1 MKPSSE
7 YKYVS
12 ATFAKLSE
20 FKTRKAFKV
29 KSVDKHFNNIELDIW
44 FMDNKFQF
52 YLDASKVDSYT
63 SIYKNIDKLFNSDTA
78 HNRQGSFSFL
88 KYTSDNINIG
98 LASQTF
104 EGELNSM
111 IQDNLSEYK
120 DEYLRFLIPFK
131 KHAKIGVIENYKE
144 LRTDQKVMYGVG
156 FNSLNIT
163 GIDMHVCRV
172 SEGDIKYLMIDV
184 LNKEDIQ
191 YIDKR
196 IDALLI
202 TLSYLYGT
210 GFESD
215 CYFVSSEDASFQIIN
230 RVAFYTR
237 EKNYNH
243 TSPIYDSM
251 EIREYKF
258 TKDYYVLSQKVLT
271 NLCEKIINEE
281 KFLRAVEI
289 YIEAVQNK
297 YSLSKCVLFST
308 CLETIVGLVKLD
320 SKTNPI
326 ELERFN
332 KSEILSKLVKVVN
345 ETEQLTIADKKFL
358 IEKKLQYINS
368 PTNPDKIGLS
378 ISNYNIKLPEKFK
391 KAMTYRNLYLHG
403 SIPKGN
409 LLGSVNNDNFARAFE
424 LQFLVNILILKMVG
438 YSGFLKNYSAEM
450 EYYTKKE
457 NNHKDLIIDHSLYYK
472 I

>member
-1 MKPSSE
+1 MKTSSE
-7 YKYVS
+7 YKYVN

-20 FKTRKAFKV
+20 FKIRNTFKV
-29 KSVDKHFNNIELDIW
+29 KSADKYFNNIELDIW
-44 FMDNKFQF
+44 FKENKFHF
-52 YLDASKVDSYT
+52 YLDASNEDCFA
-63 SIYKNIDKLFNSDTA
+63 SIYKNIDKLFNSDTVQ
-78 HNRQGSFSFL
+78 NGQDSFSFL
-88 KYTSDNINIG
+88 KYASDNINIG
-98 LASQTF
+98 LASQIF

-111 IQDNLSEYK
+111 IQDNLSEYNS
-120 DEYLRFLIPFK
+120 EYLRFLIPFEK
-131 KHAKIGVIENYKE
+131 QAKVGAIEKYKD
-144 LRTDQKVMYGVG
+144 LNTDQKVMYGVG
-156 FNSLNIT
+156 FNSFHIAGLDI
-163 GIDMHVCRV
+163 HVCRV

-184 LNKEDIQ
+184 LNKEDIKI
-191 YIDKR
+191 IDKR

-202 TLSYLYGT
+202 ALSYLYGT
-210 GFESD
+210 GFKSE
-215 CYFVSSEDASFQIIN
+215 CYFVSSRDTSFQTIN
-230 RVAFYTR
+230 RVGFYTR

-258 TKDYYVLSQKVLT
+258 TKDYYILPQTVLI
-271 NLCEKIINEE
+271 NLCEKIIKKE
-281 KFLRAVEI
+281 KFLRAIEI

-297 YSLSKCVLFST
+297 YSLSKCVLLST

-332 KSEILSKLVKVVN
+332 ESDILSKLVKVVN
-345 ETEQLTIADKKFL
+345 ETEHLTKADKEFL

-378 ISNYNIKLPEKFK
+378 ISKYNIKLPEKFK
-391 KAMTYRNLYLHG
+391 KALKYRNLYLHG

-409 LLGSVNNDNFARAFE
+409 LLGSVNNDNFLRAFE

-438 YSGFLKNYSAEM
+438 YCGFLKNYSAEM

-457 NNHKDLIIDHSLYYK
+457 NNHEDLIIDHSLYYK